1 MSSNLF
7 KVACLL
13 FGSGMCA
20 LIYQT
25 EWTRELR
32 LVFGASTPASAAVL
46 AIFLGGLGAGGVV
59 FGKRAE
65 SHPRPLALY
74 ARLELLIAASA
85 ALTPIWTWLA
95 RTLYV
100 ALGGAVKLGL
110 VGGTI
115 VRLILATLVL
125 SVPTVLMGGTLP
137 AAARAVEHSRDLG
150 RSNLAILYGL
160 NTLGAV
166 LGTILS
172 TFVLLERVGNRATL
186 WLACAVNLLVGLIAL
201 RISKADVWA
210 SEEPQVEPTA
220 PEPAKTEPTKTGPL
234 PPVWFVLLAAAL
246 VGLAFLQLELVW
258 YRMLSPIL
266 GGSTYTFG
274 LILAVALLGIG
285 LGGAGYAI
293 WGRSHPPTLQGLSVL
308 CLLEALL
315 VIIPYAIGDR
325 LALLALQLR
334 HLGNLGFFP
343 HVLGWL
349 LVTSVVIFPASFVSG
364 WQFPVLIALLGQ
376 GRKDVGRHVGQ
387 AYAFNTA
394 GSILGSLLGGF
405 GLLPLL
411 STPGAWRLAAG
422 LLCALGVAACLL
434 AWWRANRDPEAPRE
448 SPWGLPFAVVGTIA
462 ILGFMH
468 EAGPTAVWR
477 HSGIGVGRAELTSF
491 TANSL
496 RTFSNMRQ
504 RAIAWER
511 DGIESSV
518 ALNVDNRG
526 MAFLVNGKSD
536 GSARGDAGTQVMLG
550 MIGGVLHPSPRR
562 AAVIGLGVG
571 STAGWLGA
579 IPTMERVDVAEIEPN
594 ILRIARECT
603 AVNQDILQN
612 PKVHIFIGD
621 GRELLS
627 TTRERYDLIASE
639 PSNPYRAGV
648 ASLYTQEFYRSVL
661 GKLAEDGIFLQWAQ
675 TYDVDNRTVHTIYA
689 TLASVFPVVETW
701 MTQEGDLLLAATRH
715 PIRYDVPAL
724 RARIQTEP
732 FKSALARVWRVTN
745 LEGFLAHF
753 VARDSLARALLKS
766 QIEPLNSDD
775 LTPAE
780 FGFARSLSAG
790 QGALFSFDELRGLAH
805 RRKEDVPELSGGTI
819 DEPLLDNQR
828 TALYTASDT
837 TPASLPFYT
846 PEQQLRAAA
855 HSAFQEGNLQMA
867 LQLWRQGPREPADLA
882 DTTLLAEAL
891 AEASDDAA
899 LPHIARIRAY
909 MPSEADALLA
919 RLLLRK
925 EQHQEA
931 ANAIEASFRAYQ
943 SDPWPTFKVMR
954 RALYLALELSA
965 TKPELA
971 PRLLALLKVP
981 FSVGMLDQMRT
992 NALISLSEQMGFGP
1006 HCLDVAK
1013 SMEPYVPWHQT
1024 FLVWRFNC
1032 YQANGSP
1039 HAATALRELKEF
1051 LGNEPKPFSA
1061 ELPGSP

>member
-1 MSSNLF
+1 MYSNLF

-32 LVFGASTPASAAVL
+32 LIFGASTPASAAVL
-46 AIFLGGLGAGGVV
+46 AIFLGGLGAGGVLL
-59 FGKRAE
+59 GKRAE

-74 ARLELLIAASA
+74 ARLEFLISVSA
-85 ALTPIWTWLA
+85 ALTPLWIWLA

-100 ALGGAVKLGL
+100 ALGGSVKLGL
-110 VGGTI
+110 VGGTL
-115 VRLILATLVL
+115 VRLILSALVL

-150 RSNLAILYGL
+150 RSNLAVLYGL

-172 TFVLLERVGNRATL
+172 TFVLLERAGNRLTL
-186 WLACAVNLLVGLIAL
+186 WLACAANLLVAL
-201 RISKADVWA
+201 LAHRISKADVWA
-210 SEEPQVEPTA
+210 AEEAPVEPA
-220 PEPAKTEPTKTGPL
+220 ATESARTEPL

-246 VGLAFLQLELVW
+246 AGLAFLQLELVW

-285 LGGAGYAI
+285 LGGAGYAL
-293 WGRSHPPTLQGLSVL
+293 WGQNRPPTLQGLSVL

-315 VIIPYAIGDR
+315 VIIPFALGDR

-334 HLGNLGFFP
+334 HLGDLGFFT

-349 LVTSVVIFPASFVSG
+349 LVTGVVVFPASFVSG

-422 LLCALGVAACLL
+422 LLCALGVAACFL
-434 AWWRANRDPEAPRE
+434 AWWRADKDPETKGA
-448 SPWGLPFAVVGTIA
+448 SFWVLPFAVVGTLA
-462 ILGFMH
+462 TVSLLR
-468 EAGPTAVWR
+468 APGPTAVWR
-477 HSGIGVGRAELTSF
+477 HSGIGVGRAELRSF
-491 TANSL
+491 TPNSL

-511 DGIESSV
+511 DGVESSV
-518 ALNVDNRG
+518 ALDIDNRG
-526 MAFLVNGKSD
+526 MAFIVNGKSD

-550 MIGGVLHPSPRR
+550 MIGGVLHPNPRR

-571 STAGWLGA
+571 STAGWIGA
-579 IPTMERVDVAEIEPN
+579 IPTLERVDVAEIEPN
-594 ILRIARECT
+594 IVHIARACS

-627 TTRERYDLIASE
+627 TTRERYDLVASE

-701 MTQEGDLLLAATRH
+701 MTQEGDLLLAAARH
-715 PIRYDVPAL
+715 PIRYDVSAL

-753 VARDSLARALLKS
+753 VARDSLARSLLKS
-766 QIEPLNSDD
+766 QVEPMNSDD

-790 QGALFSFDELRGLAH
+790 QGALFSFDELRALAH
-805 RRKEDVPELSGGTI
+805 RRKEDVPELSGGSI
-819 DEPLLDNQR
+819 DEPLLDSQR
-828 TALYTASDT
+828 VALYTANDT
-837 TPASLPFYT
+837 TPPTLPFYT
-846 PEQQLRAAA
+846 QEQQLRTAA
-855 HSAFQEGNLQMA
+855 HTAFQEGNLQMA
-867 LQLWRQGPREPADLA
+867 LQLWRQGAREPSDLA
-882 DTTLLAEAL
+882 DASLVAEAL
-891 AEASDDAA
+891 AEASDDGA
-899 LPHIARIRAY
+899 LPHIARVRAY
-909 MPSEADALLA
+909 LPGEADALLA

-925 EQHQEA
+925 GQHVEA
-931 ANAIEASFRAYQ
+931 ASALEASFRAYQ

-954 RALYLALELSA
+954 RALYLVLELSA
-965 TKPELA
+965 TRPELA
-971 PRLLALLKVP
+971 PRLLALLKTP
-981 FSVGMLDQMRT
+981 FSVGLLDQLRT
-992 NALISLSEQMGFGP
+992 NAMISMSEQMGFGP
-1006 HCLDVAK
+1006 HCVDIAK
-1013 SMEPYVPWHQT
+1013 SLEPHVPWHQS
-1024 FLVWRFNC
+1024 FLVWRVNC
-1032 YQANGSP
+1032 YQTNGSP
-1039 HAATALRELKEF
+1039 LAAGALRDLKEF
-1051 LGNEPKPFSA
+1051 LNQDPKPFSA

>member
-1 MSSNLF
+1 MYSNLF

-46 AIFLGGLGAGGVV
+46 AIFLGGLGAGGVL

-85 ALTPIWTWLA
+85 ALTPITIWLA

-110 VGGTI
+110 IGGTI
-115 VRLILATLVL
+115 IRLILSALVL

-150 RSNLAILYGL
+150 RSNLAVLYGL

-186 WLACAVNLLVGLIAL
+186 WLACAVNLLVGIIAL
-201 RISKADVWA
+201 RISKAEVWA

-220 PEPAKTEPTKTGPL
+220 TETTPPAKTASL
-234 PPVWFVLLAAAL
+234 PPVWFVLFAAAL

-285 LGGAGYAI
+285 LGGAGYAL
-293 WGRSHPPTLQGLSVL
+293 WGRNHPPTLQGLSVL

-315 VIIPYAIGDR
+315 VIIPYALGDR

-334 HLGNLGFFP
+334 HLADLGFFT

-349 LVTSVVIFPASFVSG
+349 LVTSVVVFPASFVSG

-411 STPGAWRLAAG
+411 STPGAWRLSAG
-422 LLCALGVAACLL
+422 LLCALGVAACVL
-434 AWWRANRDPEAPRE
+434 AWRRADADPEDKGETLWVP
-448 SPWGLPFAVVGTIA
+448 PFAVVGTVI
-462 ILGFMH
+462 ILSLLR
-468 EAGPTAVWR
+468 ATGPTAVWR
-477 HSGIGVGRAELTSF
+477 HSGIGVGRAEIQSF
-491 TANSL
+491 TPNSL

-511 DGIESSV
+511 DGVESSV
-518 ALNVDNRG
+518 ALDIDNRG
-526 MAFLVNGKSD
+526 MAFIVNGKSD

-550 MIGGVLHPSPRR
+550 MIGGVLHPGPKR

-594 ILRIARECT
+594 ILRVARDCS

-701 MTQEGDLLLAATRH
+701 MTQEGDLLLAATRR
-715 PIRYDVPAL
+715 PIKYDVPAL

-745 LEGFLAHF
+745 LEGFLSHF

-766 QIEPLNSDD
+766 QSEPLNSDD

-790 QGALFSFDELRGLAH
+790 QGALFSFDELRTLAH
-805 RRKEDVPELSGGTI
+805 RRKEDVPDLSGGTI
-819 DEPLLDNQR
+819 EEPLLDSQR
-828 TALYTASDT
+828 IALYTANDT
-837 TPASLPFYT
+837 SPTALPFYT
-846 PEQQLRAAA
+846 QEQQLRASA
-855 HSAFQEGNLQMA
+855 HGAFQEGNLQLA
-867 LQLWRQGPREPADLA
+867 LRLWRQGPPREPSDLA
-882 DTTLLAEAL
+882 ETTLLAEAL

-909 MPSEADALLA
+909 LPGEADALQA

-925 EQHQEA
+925 GQHAEA
-931 ANAIEASFRAYQ
+931 ANALEAAFRAYQ

-954 RALYLALELSA
+954 RALYLVLELCA

-971 PRLLALLKVP
+971 PRFLTLLKTP
-981 FSVGMLDQMRT
+981 FSVGLLDQLRT
-992 NALISLSEQMGFGP
+992 NALVSLSEQMGFGA
-1006 HCLDVAK
+1006 HCVDIAK
-1013 SMEPYVPWHQT
+1013 SLEPYTPWHQS

-1039 HAATALRELKEF
+1039 NAAAALNDLKEF
-1051 LGNEPKPFSA
+1051 LNQDPKPFSA